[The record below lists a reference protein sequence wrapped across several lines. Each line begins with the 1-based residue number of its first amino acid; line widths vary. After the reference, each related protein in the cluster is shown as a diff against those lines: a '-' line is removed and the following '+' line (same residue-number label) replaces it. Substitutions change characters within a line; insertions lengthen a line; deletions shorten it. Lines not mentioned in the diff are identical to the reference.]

1 MHVTPEK
8 HWSPE
13 TVENAL
19 AAQGLRL
26 APGRAAKI
34 AAALNASA
42 SPADPLLGAL
52 EFETDPTAYA
62 LALSRCSAK

>member
-1 MHVTPEK
+1 MNSWNPEA
-8 HWSPE
+8 
-13 TVENAL
+13 VEAAL
-19 AAQGLRL
+19 ASQGIRL

-42 SPADPLLGAL
+42 DLADPLLGSLA
-52 EFETDPTAYA
+52 FETDPTAYA